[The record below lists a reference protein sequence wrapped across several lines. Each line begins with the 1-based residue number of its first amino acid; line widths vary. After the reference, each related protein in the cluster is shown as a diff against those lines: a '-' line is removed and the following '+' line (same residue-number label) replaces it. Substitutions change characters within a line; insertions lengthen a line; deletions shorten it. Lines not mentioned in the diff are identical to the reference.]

1 VTDRDPALLDYYAYV
16 ADWLGVPNA
25 TRNAF
30 ARWYSREG
38 GPSPFIPGFH
48 AGFAAAAA
56 LPDAVLL
63 CIPAI
68 GPKGVAAI
76 RAHARRREASG

>member
-1 VTDRDPALLDYYAYV
+1 VTDRDPNLLEYEAYV

-25 TRNAF
+25 TRNTF
-30 ARWYSREG
+30 ARWYAREG
-38 GPSPFIPGFH
+38 GPSPFIPGWH
-48 AGFAAAAA
+48 ASFAAAAA

-63 CIPAI
+63 CIRGM

-76 RAHARRREASG
+76 RAHARRREAAA